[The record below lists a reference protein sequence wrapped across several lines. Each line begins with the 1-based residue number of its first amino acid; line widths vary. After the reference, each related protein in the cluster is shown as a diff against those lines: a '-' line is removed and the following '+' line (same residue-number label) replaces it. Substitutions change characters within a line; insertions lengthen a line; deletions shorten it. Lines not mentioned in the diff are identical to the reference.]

1 MSRHV
6 GDMMS
11 ILRPNDDKE
20 MRAIVEQACADGRA
34 LEILGS
40 GTKRGLGRPV
50 QAEDRLDLSALAGV
64 IDYEPAELVL
74 TARPGTALAEVQ
86 GQLQDAGQALAFE
99 PPDLSELFGSD
110 HSGTLGG
117 VIAAN
122 LSGPRRIKAGAA
134 RDHLLGFQGVTG
146 HGQAFKSGGRVV
158 KNVTGYDLSKLI
170 TGSMGTLAALF
181 ELSIKTLPRP
191 ETTWTL
197 ILRYLDDR
205 EALAAMT
212 SAMTSAHEVSGAAHL
227 PTGMAAGLGFGSGAL
242 TALRLEGPAP
252 SVEARFSG
260 LQEDFGECDKLEDT
274 GSLTLWK
281 GLRDAAPLTG
291 AGERAIWRLSLPPA
305 AGPSVMAVL
314 RDKLDITYFYDW
326 AGGLIWLAAPE
337 QGDAG
342 AKVIRDAIAAV
353 PDAPGGHATLIRAA
367 EATRESVPVYQP
379 QPDALAALTRRVKE
393 SFDPKHVLNP
403 GRMYKGV

>member
-1 MSRHV
+1 
-6 GDMMS
+6 MS
-11 ILRPNDDKE
+11 ILRPQDDKE
-20 MRAIVEQACADGRA
+20 MQAIVEQACADGRA

-50 QAEDRLDLSALAGV
+50 QAEDRVDVSGLTGV

-74 TARPGTALAEVQ
+74 TARPGIALSEVEA
-86 GQLQDAGQALAFE
+86 QLHDAGQALAFE
-99 PPDLSELFGSD
+99 PPDLSELFGGD

-146 HGQAFKSGGRVV
+146 HGQSFKSGGRVV

-170 TGSMGTLAALF
+170 TGSMGTLAVLS

-205 EALAAMT
+205 EALGAMT
-212 SAMTSAHEVSGAAHL
+212 HAITSAHEVSGAAHL
-227 PTGMAAGLGFGSGAL
+227 PTSMAAGLGFGSGAL

-252 SVEARFSG
+252 SVEARFSA
-260 LQEDFGECDKLEDT
+260 LQEEFGECDKLEEM

-291 AGERAIWRLSLPPA
+291 AGERAIWRLSLPPT
-305 AGPSVMAVL
+305 AGPSIITFL
-314 RDKLDITYFYDW
+314 RDKMDIVYFYDW
-326 AGGLIWLAAPE
+326 AGGLIWLAVPE

-342 AKVIRDAIAAV
+342 AAIIREAIVAL
-353 PDAPGGHATLIRAA
+353 PGVRGHATLIRAA
-367 EATRESVPVYQP
+367 EATREAVPVYQP
-379 QPDALAALTRRVKE
+379 QPDALAALTRRVKQ

-403 GRMYKGV
+403 GRMYKGI